1 MKTFRIVESQQVVV
15 HYHYT
20 VQAETEEEA
29 LEMILKGE
37 VAHEE
42 YTIDNSDSDESF
54 FDVMGVED

>member
-1 MKTFRIVESQQVVV
+1 MKTFRIVESQQAVV

-37 VAHEE
+37 VEHYE
-42 YTIDNSDSDESF
+42 YILDNTDSDESF

>member
-1 MKTFRIVESQQVVV
+1 MKTFRIVESQQAVV
-15 HYHYT
+15 HYYYS

-37 VAHEE
+37 VKHDELR
-42 YTIDNSDSDESF
+42 YILDNTDESF